1 MTARQCIATLCLVA
15 LLPSCTTF
23 KTYDGVPP
31 GTEGKV
37 RVTLDR
43 GGAPILLHDAQQM
56 GDQYVGGLDGR
67 TWFIGCEDCS
77 IRSIPIDSIA
87 RFEIN
92 EVNAG
97 GDGLGRH
104 PRHRGARGRALRRF
118 RLQLRVSV
126 GGGS

>member
-97 GDGLGRH
+97 GTAWAAILGTAVLV
-104 PRHRGARGRALRRF
+104 GALYALF
-118 RLQLRVSV
+118 ASSYEFQL
-126 GGGS
+126 GGS